1 MSDNESFVDS
11 FHPRT
16 NHGRFPSKS
25 IVIVIVRLQIGA
37 MLLVFFFLLDN
48 LIMARKREGGKRE
61 RKWQRFGGGRF
72 CGLEIGGS
80 HCDSLVE
87 REEEKEE
94 KEEEKKW
101 NGSHGYFRGGHS

>member
-1 MSDNESFVDS
+1 VA
-11 FHPRT
+11 T
-16 NHGRFPSKS
+16 NWCHAVG
-25 IVIVIVRLQIGA
+25 V
-37 MLLVFFFLLDN
+37 FFLLDN

-87 REEEKEE
+87 REEEEKGMAAIKEVSLF
-94 KEEEKKW
+94 
-101 NGSHGYFRGGHS
+101 SHLF